1 MDPII
6 FDISRLISR
15 ASRPVPTGID
25 RVEMAY
31 AQHLIAAARERLIW
45 VAMTDVLRFG
55 PLPTAKAEAFVAAL
69 GRRWHG
75 EKTSENLPAM
85 ALSLQISAILA
96 GEGALHRRVRK
107 AGGEPR
113 YLLVS
118 HHHLDRPASIR
129 RLRDNVGARFICLV
143 HDLIPMELPE
153 YAREGQPERHALR
166 MQTVARYADAVI
178 VNSASTGQ
186 ALQPILEAAG
196 RHPPVVSAHIGF
208 DPPTRHAGVAPAK
221 PYFIYIATIEPRKNH
236 LLLLKLWRTLAA
248 ELGANTPKLVLVGQ
262 RGWNTG
268 SIADMLDRSE
278 GIKGHVQEHN
288 GLPDDAMET
297 LLVDAR
303 ALLFP
308 AFAEGFG
315 LPLAEAL
322 ARGVPAV
329 CSDLPA
335 LREVGGQAPEYLD
348 PLDGPGWR
356 RAILDYTDADHPR
369 RAQQRERIKTWTA
382 PGWPAH
388 FAAVSRLLDRPLT
401 KV

>member
-6 FDISRLISR
+6 LDISRLISR
-15 ASRPVPTGID
+15 ASRPVATGID

-31 AQHLIAAARERLIW
+31 AEHLIATARARLIW
-45 VAMTDVLRFG
+45 VAMTDVRRFG
-55 PLPTAKAEAFVAAL
+55 PLPSDKAEAFVKAL
-69 GRRWHG
+69 ARRWRG
-75 EKTSENLPAM
+75 DADTGNLRRM
-85 ALSLQISAILA
+85 AFNLQVYAALA
-96 GEGALHRRVRK
+96 GEATLHRRVRK

-118 HHHLDRPASIR
+118 HHHLDKPASIA
-129 RLRDNVGARFICLV
+129 RLRKATGARFICLV

-153 YAREGQPERHALR
+153 YARVGQPERHALR
-166 MQTVARYADAVI
+166 MQTVAGYADAVI

-186 ALQPILEAAG
+186 ALQPVLDAAR
-196 RHPPVVSAHIGF
+196 RHPPVVTAHIGF
-208 DPPTRHAGVAPAK
+208 DPPTQHAGAAPAA

-248 ELGANTPKLVLVGQ
+248 ELGDQAPKLVLVGQ

-268 SIADMLDRSE
+268 SIADMLDRSAA
-278 GIKGHVQEHN
+278 IKGLVEEHN
-288 GLPDDAMET
+288 SLPDDAMET
-297 LLVDAR
+297 LLVGAR

-335 LREVGGQAPEYLD
+335 LREVGLDAPEYLD
-348 PLDGPGWR
+348 PLDGPAWR
-356 RAILDYTDADHPR
+356 RAIVDYARPDHPR
-369 RAQQRERIKTWTA
+369 RIDQLKRIKNWSA
-382 PGWPAH
+382 PGWSAH
-388 FAAVSRLLDRPLT
+388 FAAVAPLLDTPLP
-401 KV
+401 KM